1 MEQGMAGLR
10 ALSQAILDDT
20 KDEATQLVADA
31 QREAKAKIEQARAQ
45 AAEMRQQ
52 TLARAQSEIAALR
65 QASLATARLEAQ
77 RLLLRRREELIDQV
91 LERAREELRRVRQLP
106 QYDAILRDLIV
117 DAVEQLNQ
125 PEEVFLRVAPEDALR
140 ISDQLLREL
149 AARWNGRVRL
159 SMGEPIDIE
168 GGVVMETEGG
178 RQRYDN
184 SLLARLA
191 RERMRLRAQVYRIL
205 QGEQ

>member
-1 MEQGMAGLR
+1 MEQGMAGLK

-20 KDEATQLVADA
+20 KDGATQLVADA
-31 QREAKAKIEQARAQ
+31 QREAKAKVEQARAR

-52 TLARAQSEIAALR
+52 TLARAQREIASLR

-77 RLLLRRREELIDQV
+77 RLLLQRREEIIDQV
-91 LERAREELRRVRQLP
+91 LERAREELRRVRQSP

-125 PEEVFLRVAPEDALR
+125 PEQVFLRVAPEDAPR
-140 ISDQLLREL
+140 ISDQLLQEL
-149 AARWNGRVRL
+149 TARWNGRVRL
-159 SMGEPIDIE
+159 SLGEPIDIE
-168 GGVVMETEGG
+168 GGVVLETEEG

-191 RERMRLRAQVYRIL
+191 RERTRLRAQIYHIL
-205 QGEQ
+205 QGE